1 MITKERMSYSF
12 ASKLLNNSFEQ
23 IRYDLVNPK
32 EPTDTMNKGS
42 RAEYVL
48 INGLD
53 DLQIGATT
61 KTKGEKFKKELERLK
76 GESELYQNHPYLVV
90 TEQEFADCEMMF
102 NHISPEVKAI
112 VEGAD
117 SQAHEE
123 DVICNTVSHGY
134 ADLLLK
140 DCVVEVKFSD
150 SDPVAFGKQVMNM
163 NWDIQCYV
171 YTELFQREFRWL
183 VINNKAPFLMTVFSL
198 PDDKF
203 YQSGKNKFEKACG
216 LFRDFNAGEKSPV
229 FQSLDAPYW
238 AK

>member
-102 NHISPEVKAI
+102 NHISPEVRAI
-112 VEGAD
+112 VEGAEWQD
-117 SQAHEE
+117 YIDGEIDGYKVHA
-123 DVICNTVSHGY
+123 Y
-134 ADLLLK
+134 ADLLLP
-140 DCVVEVKFSD
+140 DCVLEVKFTNIEPS
-150 SDPVAFGKQVMNM
+150 AFAKQVVNM
-163 NWDIQCYV
+163 NWHLQLYV
-171 YTELFQREFRWL
+171 YQELFGREVRWL
-183 VINNKAPFLMTVFSL
+183 VIDNKAPFLTTVYQL
-198 PDDKF
+198 PDDTF
-203 YQSGKNKFEKACG
+203 YKAGRAKFEKACV
-216 LFRDFNAGEKSPV
+216 LFDRFNSGEKSPV
-229 FQSLDAPYW
+229 FNVLEAPKW
-238 AK
+238 LV